1 MNESNNDEHDT
12 HFLNPFLEKWLNDHG
27 LDYEA
32 YAPYVTS
39 SVPNNDDDDDDDM
52 EDIDMDDFDDIVQLL
67 QASSETHSED
77 EDVWSDFKSQ
87 VLERIK
93 DQRLKRRNDQKK
105 CKEIESLQNSMNQM
119 NLAQE
124 AAKAASISS
133 NGVIDVGDDN
143 KSSVEMSEEKRL
155 LLERYG
161 YENDED
167 EDDEGGGDNKGCGD
181 DEVLDNRTM
190 AKKMEAE
197 KSEKMRKEYALAK
210 KQSKEATA
218 RGKLERSTAKEQR
231 KQRTGKSERKR

>member
-1 MNESNNDEHDT
+1 MNESNNDKDDT
-12 HFLNPFLEKWLNDHG
+12 HFLNPFLEEWLNDHG

-39 SVPNNDDDDDDDM
+39 SVPNNEDDHDDDM

-77 EDVWSDFKSQ
+77 ENVWSDFKSQ

-105 CKEIESLQNSMNQM
+105 CKEMESLQNSMNQM
-119 NLAQE
+119 SLAQE
-124 AAKAASISS
+124 AAKAASNSS
-133 NGVIDVGDDN
+133 DGVIDIGDNN
-143 KSSVEMSEEKRL
+143 KSSVELSEEKRL

-161 YENDED
+161 YEDDED
-167 EDDEGGGDNKGCGD
+167 EDDERGGDCGD

-190 AKKMEAE
+190 AKKVEFE
-197 KSEKMRKEYALAK
+197 KNEKMRKEYALAK